1 MVTNVSNPGSLK
13 AVKVPVWSTQGG
25 QDDIIGTPQLNKQ
38 MVVYKKGLMLVTIKI
53 IMVSTIFT
61 FIMSK
66 QMVH

>member
-1 MVTNVSNPGSLK
+1 MTLF
-13 AVKVPVWSTQGG
+13 
-25 QDDIIGTPQLNKQ
+25 GTPQLNKQ
-38 MVVYKKGLMLVTIKI
+38 MVVIRQGLMLVTIKI